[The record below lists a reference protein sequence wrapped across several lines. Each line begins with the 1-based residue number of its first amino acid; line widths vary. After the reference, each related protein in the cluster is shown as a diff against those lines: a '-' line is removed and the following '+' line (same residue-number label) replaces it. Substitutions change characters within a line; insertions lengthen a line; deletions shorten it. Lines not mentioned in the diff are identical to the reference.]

1 MQSERRSRIGARR
14 GHLESCSSN
23 WFRLDVEAWICLRL
37 WRGLRWSIVNQVC
50 VENSIQVMSV
60 TSLVS
65 KSKNCFCRELCLHFE
80 RVTVRFV
87 RRPGWNLAE
96 GSPGA
101 EPAGKGEPKS
111 RPPGTTAQF
120 AAGRLTSLHEG
131 VNKACT
137 RGVVPGAAM
146 IFAAMLLG
154 FAAVT
159 AWMNCGVSM

>member
-96 GSPGA
+96 GEDHLALSRRERASPN
-101 EPAGKGEPKS
+101 PDLLVRLRNS
-111 RPPGTTAQF
+111 PPDD
-120 AAGRLTSLHEG
+120 
-131 VNKACT
+131 
-137 RGVVPGAAM
+137 
-146 IFAAMLLG
+146 
-154 FAAVT
+154 
-159 AWMNCGVSM
+159 